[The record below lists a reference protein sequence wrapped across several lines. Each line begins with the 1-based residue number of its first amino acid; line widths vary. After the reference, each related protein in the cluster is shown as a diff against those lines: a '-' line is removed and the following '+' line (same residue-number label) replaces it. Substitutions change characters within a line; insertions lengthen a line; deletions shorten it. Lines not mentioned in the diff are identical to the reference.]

1 MRVDTWNTISEMK
14 GLQQL
19 RIFIKT
25 LCILPDSSAARSL
38 KHNLRKVK
46 GLQRFE
52 LVVTR
57 DQFQMWDG
65 FLEEDMEVK
74 LTVNTE
80 ARGDSSFRPLP
91 AAASMV
97 RAY

>member
-1 MRVDTWNTISEMK
+1 
-14 GLQQL
+14 
-19 RIFIKT
+19 
-25 LCILPDSSAARSL
+25 
-38 KHNLRKVK
+38 
-46 GLQRFE
+46 